1 MINKNKLKIIKTFL
15 HKNRIENYKIKE
27 IKGDASFRKY
37 FRISY
42 KKNSYVLAL
51 AEKEKESNILNYV
64 LINKFLRNKGIN
76 SPKVIDYNYKNG
88 LALLEDFGDKTYLQ
102 LISKSKNKFN
112 IYKSLIKYL
121 IKLQRIKFKQNIF
134 RFKKYNFKVLKR
146 EIDLFFIWYLPHV
159 LKIKSNSQIL
169 KLRRLLLSIFR
180 NNFIKNNYFVHRDF
194 HISNLMAY
202 KSGSKNKI
210 GVIDSQDALIGSKAY
225 DVVSIIDDVRI
236 KTDFLL
242 KQKLFNFYL
251 SLAKREKNFNTNQ
264 FKKEFSI
271 LSVQRAMKIIGIF
284 SRLFK
289 RDKKSRYLKLIPYT
303 WTILN
308 KRLEDP
314 MFNEVRVIINKQI
327 KPRLKNVNR

>member
-1 MINKNKLKIIKTFL
+1 MINANKLKIIKIFL
-15 HKNRIENYKIKE
+15 KRNCIENCRIKE
-27 IKGDASFRKY
+27 IQGDASFRKY
-37 FRISY
+37 FRIYHKNDSY
-42 KKNSYVLAL
+42 ILAF
-51 AEKEKESNILNYV
+51 AEKEKKSNILNYI
-64 LINKFLRNKGIN
+64 LINKFLITKGIN
-76 SPKVIDYNYKNG
+76 SPRVIDYNYKNG

-102 LISKSKNKFN
+102 LINKSKNKFK
-112 IYKSLIKYL
+112 IYKSLIRYL
-121 IKLQRIKFKQNIF
+121 VKLQSIKVEQNIF
-134 RFKKYNFKVLKR
+134 RFKKYNFKILKK

-159 LKIKSNSQIL
+159 LKIRTNPKIL
-169 KLRRLLLSIFR
+169 KLRRLLLSILKVNSF
-180 NNFIKNNYFVHRDF
+180 KNSYFVHRDF

-202 KSGSKNKI
+202 RSGSQNKI

-236 KTDFLL
+236 KTDFNL

-251 SLAKREKNFNTNQ
+251 SLATREKNFNIQQ

-289 RDKKSRYLKLIPYT
+289 RDKKNRYLKLIPYT

-314 MFNEVRVIINKQI
+314 MFNEVRVIINKEI
-327 KPRLKNVNR
+327 KTRIKNVNR

>member
-1 MINKNKLKIIKTFL
+1 MINKNKLKIIKNFL
-15 HKNRIENYKIKE
+15 HKNHIGNYKIKKIE
-27 IKGDASFRKY
+27 GDASFRKY

-42 KKNSYVLAL
+42 KKNSYILAF
-51 AEKEKESNILNYV
+51 AEKEKKSNILNYV

-88 LALLEDFGDKTYLQ
+88 LALLEDFGNKTYLQ
-102 LISKSKNKFN
+102 IISKSKNKFN

-121 IKLQRIKFKQNIF
+121 IKLQRIKFQQNIF

-169 KLRRLLLSIFR
+169 KLRRLLLSILR

-194 HISNLMAY
+194 HISNLMAC
-202 KSGSKNKI
+202 KNRPNNKI

-242 KQKLFNFYL
+242 KEKLFNFYL
-251 SLAKREKNFNTNQ
+251 SLAKREKNFNIHQ

-314 MFNEVRVIINKQI
+314 MFNEVRVIINDEI

>member
-1 MINKNKLKIIKTFL
+1 MINANKLKLIKIFL
-15 HKNRIENYKIKE
+15 KKNLIENYKIKE
-27 IKGDASFRKY
+27 IQGDASFRKY
-37 FRISY
+37 FRIYY
-42 KKNSYVLAL
+42 KKVSYILAF
-51 AEKEKESNILNYV
+51 AEKEKKSNILSYV
-64 LINKFLRNKGIN
+64 LINKFLITKGIN
-76 SPKVIDYNYKNG
+76 SPRVIDYNFKNG

-102 LISKSKNKFN
+102 LINKSKNKFK
-112 IYKSLIKYL
+112 IYKSLIRYL
-121 IKLQRIKFKQNIF
+121 VKLQSIKVEQNIF
-134 RFKKYNFKVLKR
+134 RFKKYNFKILKK

-159 LKIKSNSQIL
+159 LKIRTNPKIL
-169 KLRRLLLSIFR
+169 KLRRLLLSILK
-180 NNFIKNNYFVHRDF
+180 NNFIKNSYFVHRDF

-202 KSGSKNKI
+202 RSGSQNKI

-236 KTDFLL
+236 KTDFNL

-251 SLAKREKNFNTNQ
+251 SLATREKNFNIKQ

-289 RDKKSRYLKLIPYT
+289 RDKKNRYLKLIPYT

-308 KRLEDP
+308 KRLEEP
-314 MFNEVRVIINKQI
+314 MFNEVRVIINKEI
-327 KPRLKNVNR
+327 KKRIKNGNR

>member
-76 SPKVIDYNYKNG
+76 SPTVIDYNYKNG

-112 IYKSLIKYL
+112 VYKSLIKYL
-121 IKLQRIKFKQNIF
+121 IKLQRIKFEQNIF

-169 KLRRLLLSIFR
+169 KLRRLLLSILR

-202 KSGSKNKI
+202 ESGSKNKI

-314 MFNEVRVIINKQI
+314 MFNEVRVIINKEI
-327 KPRLKNVNR
+327 KKRIKNGNR